1 MSAFGGPLRR
11 GLSLQADAGAAMR
24 RARFVARVKTLAWHV
39 GATVELDLAPD
50 VMVGRHLAV
59 TIDPGSHS
67 VVRLGAGSSLGD
79 RVTVMLKGGS

>member
-1 MSAFGGPLRR
+1 
-11 GLSLQADAGAAMR
+11 MR